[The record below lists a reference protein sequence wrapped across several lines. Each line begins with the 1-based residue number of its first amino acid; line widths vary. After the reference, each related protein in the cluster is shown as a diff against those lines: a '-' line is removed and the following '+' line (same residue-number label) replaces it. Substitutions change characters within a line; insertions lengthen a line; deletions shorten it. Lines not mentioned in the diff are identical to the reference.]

1 MPKSFSKGL
10 QANFVLPAE
19 NRFGI
24 SVPKAA
30 DLKKLY
36 EELPYAAMRA
46 ADTLRTDGTP
56 LEGPALQ
63 RFLDEEENVANII
76 QQIQQILHPTGKS

>member
-1 MPKSFSKGL
+1 MVKVFSKDKRVV
-10 QANFVLPAE
+10 VLPAGR
-19 NRFGI
+19 RFAIG
-24 SVPKAA
+24 PQQAA
-30 DLKKLY
+30 ELKKLY

-63 RFLDEEENVANII
+63 RFLDEEANVADII
-76 QQIQQILHPTGKS
+76 GRIQQILHPTGKS